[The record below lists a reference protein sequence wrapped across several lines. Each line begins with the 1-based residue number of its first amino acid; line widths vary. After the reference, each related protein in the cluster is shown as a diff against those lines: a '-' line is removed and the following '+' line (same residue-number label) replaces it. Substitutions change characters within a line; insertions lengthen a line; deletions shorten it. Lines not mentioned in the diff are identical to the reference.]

1 MVLVY
6 THHVGV
12 PLLLQKLLI
21 WAPCLL
27 LVSIAMGALIGVLF
41 IGQSIAAPA
50 ATGMGVLLAYAG
62 FVPLQ
67 ELLVA
72 QGNGATR
79 TGHLTLASPA
89 VLLKN
94 AFGFALAVGNI
105 PATTTRTWISLAA
118 VVIVPFALA
127 VWVYLR
133 AQGVETWEVSRGQRW
148 VIALGIVAI
157 IVLPVVMADTNYDKP
172 APHSTNAPAIQRLFS
187 RAGSSLALTWPGG
200 QLPARCCSTIL
211 NRDEWP
217 PFGTDEPTQRDLLV
231 LLPVDT
237 TQRVTDVHL
246 QVAGEN
252 GLEAVAASPDALA
265 PAPETLETH
274 TYANDLGPAAADGH
288 HVVNGWVARIPVT
301 FTPTKPWDI
310 GGVRYPL
317 RVTGSYQVA
326 GESQKRTFSAR
337 AAIDSQVSKA
347 IYEMGAASL
356 ILPLVCFGA
365 AFKRWRRTR

>member
-1 MVLVY
+1 
-6 THHVGV
+6 
-12 PLLLQKLLI
+12 
-21 WAPCLL
+21 
-27 LVSIAMGALIGVLF
+27 
-41 IGQSIAAPA
+41 
-50 ATGMGVLLAYAG
+50 
-62 FVPLQ
+62 
-67 ELLVA
+67 
-72 QGNGATR
+72 
-79 TGHLTLASPA
+79 
-89 VLLKN
+89 
-94 AFGFALAVGNI
+94 
-105 PATTTRTWISLAA
+105 
-118 VVIVPFALA
+118 
-127 VWVYLR
+127 
-133 AQGVETWEVSRGQRW
+133 
-148 VIALGIVAI
+148 
-157 IVLPVVMADTNYDKP
+157 
-172 APHSTNAPAIQRLFS
+172 
-187 RAGSSLALTWPGG
+187 
-200 QLPARCCSTIL
+200 
-211 NRDEWP
+211 
-217 PFGTDEPTQRDLLV
+217 

-288 HVVNGWVARIPVT
+288 HVANGWVARIPVT

-326 GESQKRTFSAR
+326 GESQMRTFSAR
-337 AAIDSQVSKA
+337 AAIDAQVSKA